1 MLCSFDWCMC
11 LFGWVIG
18 WVMWIALH
26 ELDWWQNRDL
36 ERFLLHCGV
45 GLSYLFFPF
54 IFEESLKLS
63 LKAKRHV
70 TTFNVWF
77 FKYIQTRSLGALR
90 APTSSWRPF
99 GPLDFVLRALRALR
113 PVRRARLRSGPPFC
127 FTIFNHFRPLWPCF
141 FLPFFTI
148 WTIWDH
154 LEQFGTILDHFGS
167 FWTILDHFGPFWT
180 ILDHFGPF

>member
-1 MLCSFDWCMC
+1 MQDCHIFRCISISITYLGQYLYQAYASCKALWVYSELQMLCSFDWCMC
-11 LFGWVIG
+11 LFGWVFG

-77 FKYIQTRSLGALR
+77 FKYIHILFQ
-90 APTSSWRPF
+90 
-99 GPLDFVLRALRALR
+99 
-113 PVRRARLRSGPPFC
+113 
-127 FTIFNHFRPLWPCF
+127 
-141 FLPFFTI
+141 I
-148 WTIWDH
+148 WVCPH
-154 LEQFGTILDHFGS
+154 LQQRQHGMTKI
-167 FWTILDHFGPFWT
+167 
-180 ILDHFGPF
+180 